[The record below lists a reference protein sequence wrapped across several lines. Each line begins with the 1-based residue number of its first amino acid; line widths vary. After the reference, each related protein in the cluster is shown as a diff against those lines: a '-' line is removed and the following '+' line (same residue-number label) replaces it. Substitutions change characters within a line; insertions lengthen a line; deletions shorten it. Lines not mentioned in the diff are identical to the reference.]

1 MSEPIVHFV
10 NRRQPPLE
18 TTITTDG
25 STDPLPAG
33 ATLSFSMRP
42 VASAT
47 LKVSAAAATVVSE
60 PGNTGRYDWQAADV
74 DTAGWYLGW
83 WRVTAAGQDTDTPEF
98 LIHMQEHDDVGGYTE
113 LEEVRHAL
121 GLLGDGERHADKEIQ
136 EAIVA
141 ASRGIDQALGRR
153 FYPDPDAT
161 QVRFY
166 TPEADSRLW
175 VDDLVELAEVAV
187 ATAGT
192 GSFTEVWT
200 EDTDFVLG
208 PLNAAADGQP
218 YTNIE
223 ALPTGSFRFTVG
235 APKSVRITGK
245 FGWAAPPAQIKTLT
259 SLIAARLVRRTR
271 EAPFGIIQIGIDGAA
286 VRAAG
291 FARDPEYALLTHGFE
306 RDVPI
311 G

>member
-1 MSEPIVHFV
+1 MSDPIVHFV
-10 NRRQPPLE
+10 DRRQPPLE

-42 VASAT
+42 VSSAT

-60 PGNTGRYDWQAADV
+60 PGNTGRYEWAAADV

-83 WRVTAAGQDTDTPEF
+83 WRVTSGTQDTDTPEF
-98 LIHMQEHDDVGGYTE
+98 LIEIRAHDDLNGYLE
-113 LEEVRHAL
+113 LEEFKSAQVIE
-121 GLLGDGERHADKEIQ
+121 GSFADKEISD
-136 EAIVA
+136 AIVA

-153 FYPDPDAT
+153 FYPDADAA
-161 QVRFY
+161 QVRYY
-166 TPEADSRLW
+166 TPQADSRLW
-175 VDDLVELAEVAV
+175 VDDLVELTEVAV
-187 ATAGT
+187 ATTGT
-192 GSFTEVWT
+192 GTFSEIWT

-208 PLNAAADGQP
+208 PLNAAADGEP

-223 ALPTGSFRFTVG
+223 VLPLGGFRFTVG
-235 APKSVRITGK
+235 APKSVRVTGK
-245 FGWAAPPAQIKTLT
+245 FGWSTPPPQIKTLT
-259 SLIAARLVRRTR
+259 SLIAARLVKRTR

-286 VRAAG
+286 VRAAA
-291 FARDPEYALLTHGFE
+291 FARDPEYALLTHGFDRE
-306 RDVPI
+306 MPI